1 MTDPLGL
8 VGSAQQGQG
17 PLGLGASGARK
28 AGEAGGAAFKDLLM
42 QNIEQVNKLQQDA
55 TQAIEEL
62 STGRRDD
69 VESVLLAT
77 AKADTAFRLLQQV
90 RNKVFE
96 AYAEVQQMRV

>member
-17 PLGLGASGARK
+17 PLSVGVGGARK

-55 TQAIEEL
+55 TQAIEDL

>member
-8 VGSAQQGQG
+8 VGGAQQAQQAAGIAQNK
-17 PLGLGASGARK
+17 K
-28 AGEAGGAAFKDLLM
+28 AGETAGPAFKDLLM
-42 QNIEQVNKLQQDA
+42 ENIEQVNKLQQDA
-55 TQAIEEL
+55 TQAIEDL

-90 RNKVFE
+90 LPALRDLHSST
-96 AYAEVQQMRV
+96 

>member
-8 VGSAQQGQG
+8 VGGAQQAQQAAGIAQNK
-17 PLGLGASGARK
+17 K
-28 AGEAGGAAFKDLLM
+28 AGETTGPAFKDLLM
-42 QNIEQVNKLQQDA
+42 ENIEQVNKLQQDA
-55 TQAIEEL
+55 TQAIEDL

-96 AYAEVQQMRV
+96 AYAEIQQLRV

>member
-17 PLGLGASGARK
+17 PLGLGANGARK

-55 TQAIEEL
+55 TQAIEDL

-90 RNKVFE
+90 RNRVFE
-96 AYAEVQQMRV
+96 AYAEIQQLRV

>member
-8 VGSAQQGQG
+8 VGGAQQAQQAAGIAQNK
-17 PLGLGASGARK
+17 R
-28 AGEAGGAAFKDLLM
+28 AGEAAGPAFKDLLM
-42 QNIEQVNKLQQDA
+42 ENIEQVNKLQQDA
-55 TQAIEEL
+55 TQAIEDL

-96 AYAEVQQMRV
+96 AYAEIQQLRV

>member
-8 VGSAQQGQG
+8 VGGAQQAQQAAG
-17 PLGLGASGARK
+17 GAQNKR
-28 AGEAGGAAFKDLLM
+28 AGEAAGPAFKDLLM
-42 QNIEQVNKLQQDA
+42 ENIEQVNKLQQDA
-55 TQAIEEL
+55 TQAIEDL

-96 AYAEVQQMRV
+96 AYAEIQQLRV

>member
-8 VGSAQQGQG
+8 VGGAQHTQGL
-17 PLGLGASGARK
+17 PGLTPTRK
-28 AGEAGGAAFKDLLM
+28 ASETGGPAFKDLLM
-42 QNIEQVNKLQQDA
+42 QNIEQVNKLQEDA
-55 TQAIEEL
+55 TQAIEDL

-90 RNKVFE
+90 RNKVFD
-96 AYAEVQQMRV
+96 AYAEIQQMRV

>member
-8 VGSAQQGQG
+8 I
-17 PLGLGASGARK
+17 
-28 AGEAGGAAFKDLLM
+28 GGAQHTQAAAGLSHAGRSGETSGPAFKDLLM
-42 QNIEQVNKLQQDA
+42 QNIEQVNKLQADA
-55 TQAIEEL
+55 TQAIEDL

-96 AYAEVQQMRV
+96 AYAEIQQMRV

>member
-8 VGSAQQGQG
+8 VGQSQQLNAAAQLQQAKKAEAA
-17 PLGLGASGARK
+17 GATG
-28 AGEAGGAAFKDLLM
+28 FKDLLM

-55 TQAIEEL
+55 TTAIEDL
-62 STGRRDD
+62 TTGKRGD

-96 AYAEVQQMRV
+96 AYKEIQQLRV